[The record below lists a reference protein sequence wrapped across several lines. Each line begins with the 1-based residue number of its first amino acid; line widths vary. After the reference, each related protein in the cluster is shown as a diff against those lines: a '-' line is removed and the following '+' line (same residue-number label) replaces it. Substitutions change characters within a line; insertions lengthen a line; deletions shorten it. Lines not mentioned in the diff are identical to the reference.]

1 MKKLILIALLFVAG
15 FAQAQEQT
23 METLGIIRQEV
34 DTIFCEQ
41 DTITKLF
48 LLVQKTTTDNGTA
61 FPNTRVDTTLF
72 MNGNCPADSLEV
84 KRQLYRDAIEIQNR
98 AARFADLAFENV
110 RRSVPAFSIVRTVY
124 TDFTG
129 EDVFRESENRFWN
142 DYQGRYVIINTSTG
156 SRVMATM
163 KRLGAREVYRL
174 EVDEGENGA
183 GTRYAILPLSQKSF
197 IIRQWEGNDY
207 TMYLDSGIDRAKPVF
222 RDLGFLTGPGSIIIV
237 KL

>member
-1 MKKLILIALLFVAG
+1 MKKLLFIILLFVTG
-15 FAQAQEQT
+15 FIQAQEQT
-23 METLGIIRQEV
+23 IETLGVISQEV
-34 DTIFCEQ
+34 DTIFCDQ

-48 LLVQKTTTDNGTA
+48 LLVQKTTTDNGTS

-98 AARFADLAFENV
+98 AARSADLAFENV
-110 RRSVPAFSIVRTVY
+110 RRGMPPFNIIRTVY
-124 TDFTG
+124 TNFTG
-129 EDVFRESENRFWN
+129 ENVFRESEDRFWN
-142 DYQGRYVIINTSTG
+142 DYQGSYVIINTSTG
-156 SRVMATM
+156 ARTKATM
-163 KRLGAREVYRL
+163 KRLGAEEVYRL
-174 EVDEGENGA
+174 EVDQGETGA